1 MRHLYRT
8 MVAISIAS
16 LVLVGCGS
24 DDEEPVSHVT
34 SSGVISG
41 FGSVYVNGVRYL
53 TKDSFIIENG
63 KKSDEMA
70 LKVGMKVI
78 IAAQQRGSDDPEAL
92 EVTYLADVI
101 GVIDVIDLAA
111 NSLTILGQ
119 TYLITGDTK
128 LDNVLFSELTTG
140 SFVELSALEN
150 EYGHFIVSYLKTK
163 EQQAE
168 SQLTGTISNINKV
181 NRTFSIGHL
190 FVNYAEADITGLL
203 NAGSLVQIKSKFT
216 PIENEFIAGEVTVQS
231 LILFVD
237 GTLEITGIVEDIDKE
252 EAVTIIKLDGR
263 KYALTD
269 SSEFI
274 QGNDESLQIGSQ
286 VTLVAIVLEQ
296 ESAAPIYPISSIR
309 VDLATEINLEGIVE
323 SVTDTSFTL
332 FSQAFSVDEFTQY
345 QDDSDQALRY
355 FNFID
360 IAIGDKVEVDA
371 YEVDGVLISRK
382 VERDE
387 TGATEQN
394 SYEIE
399 GVVDGIELDLASFSV
414 KGITILTN
422 EKTEFED
429 TFGNRVNQ
437 VDFFSAL
444 ALNDEVEVEVT
455 YKTNGWLAV
464 NVEIDGEEKSND
476 VELLGE
482 INTFTSIMNF
492 TVNSHQVVTNLQTEF
507 ENGSASD
514 LKKGALIDVDGTV
527 NSDGALVAEEI
538 KFIEVEGGAD

>member
-1 MRHLYRT
+1 
-8 MVAISIAS
+8 
-16 LVLVGCGS
+16 
-24 DDEEPVSHVT
+24 
-34 SSGVISG
+34 
-41 FGSVYVNGVRYL
+41 
-53 TKDSFIIENG
+53 
-63 KKSDEMA
+63 
-70 LKVGMKVI
+70 
-78 IAAQQRGSDDPEAL
+78 
-92 EVTYLADVI
+92 
-101 GVIDVIDLAA
+101 
-111 NSLTILGQ
+111 
-119 TYLITGDTK
+119 
-128 LDNVLFSELTTG
+128 
-140 SFVELSALEN
+140 
-150 EYGHFIVSYLKTK
+150 
-163 EQQAE
+163 
-168 SQLTGTISNINKV
+168 
-181 NRTFSIGHL
+181 
-190 FVNYAEADITGLL
+190 L

-492 TVNSHQVVTNLQTEF
+492 TVNSHQVITNLQTEF

-514 LKKGALIDVDGTV
+514 LKKGTLIDVDGTV